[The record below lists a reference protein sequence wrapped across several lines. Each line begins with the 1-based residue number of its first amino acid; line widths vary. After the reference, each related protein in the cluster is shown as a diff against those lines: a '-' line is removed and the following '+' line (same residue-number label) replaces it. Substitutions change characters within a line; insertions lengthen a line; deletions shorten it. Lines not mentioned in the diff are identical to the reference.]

1 MKRNPMTREGHRAL
15 QEELERLKKVER
27 PQIIR
32 AIEEARG
39 HGDLSENAEYIYAKE
54 RQSII
59 EGRMQELEHKLG
71 TAEII
76 DTTNLPEDRI
86 VFGSR
91 FVLYNVDTD
100 EETVYQIVGVDES
113 DISRGRISVESP
125 MGKAL
130 ISKKVDDE
138 VIVDTPGGRKEFEVV
153 EILKNERS

>member
-1 MKRNPMTREGHRAL
+1 MKRNPMTREGFRAL
-15 QEELERLKKVER
+15 QEEIERLKKVER

-54 RQSII
+54 RQSLI
-59 EGRMQELEHKLG
+59 EGRLQDLESKLG

-91 FVLYNVDTD
+91 FILSNLDTD
-100 EETVYQIVGVDES
+100 EETLFQIVGVVES
-113 DISRGRISVESP
+113 DIAQGKISIESP
-125 MGKAL
+125 MAKAL
-130 ISKKVDDE
+130 IGKRLDDE
-138 VIVDTPGGRKEFEVV
+138 VIVDTPSGKREFEII
-153 EILKNERS
+153 EILKN